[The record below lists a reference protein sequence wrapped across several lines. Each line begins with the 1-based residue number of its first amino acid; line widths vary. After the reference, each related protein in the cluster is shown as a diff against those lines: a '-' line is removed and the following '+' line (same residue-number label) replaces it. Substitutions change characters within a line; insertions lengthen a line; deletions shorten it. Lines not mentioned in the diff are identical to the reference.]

1 MGTGILMMEGTY
13 DPSAKTM
20 TYLGEEEPIPG
31 VKFKMREVITY
42 TDKDHHSLAFYEV
55 HGEAEVKVMEIAYT
69 RSQ

>member
-1 MGTGILMMEGTY
+1 
-13 DPSAKTM
+13 
-20 TYLGEEEPIPG
+20 
-31 VKFKMREVITY
+31 MREVITY